1 MKTLPKHHDLPN
13 HLPKRVLEI
22 ADLIGMDNTL
32 TLMKR
37 WGGLVLDIPRNAE
50 RVYRLKQEMDFE
62 SVQAL
67 CAMWGGDRFYVPTL
81 YSIER
86 YRRDKAIC
94 DLRHS
99 HSVSQLA
106 RQFSLSNRAIQS
118 IIKRHSI
125 SLDTKY

>member
-1 MKTLPKHHDLPN
+1 MTICSQSHDLPQN
-13 HLPKRVLEI
+13 LPKRVLEL

-32 TLMKR
+32 ALMRR
-37 WGGLVLDIPRNAE
+37 WGGIVFDIPRNAE
-50 RVYRLKQEMDFE
+50 KASRLKQVMDGKA
-62 SVQAL
+62 VQAL

-86 YRRDKAIC
+86 YQRDKAIC

-106 RQFSLSNRAIQS
+106 RQFHLSNRAIEK

-125 SLDTKY
+125 SVEAEC